1 MTTVAIHEV
10 VETTRPNHSGFP
22 EPHHRMVENLVDV
35 SIRQGSRAHLEAV
48 VDRGVKDVDDC
59 VRVCVRAQRSILD
72 SLLKIRDRH
81 FSSRHCPSVTQFNG
95 EPGVELSLGEQRSD
109 KSPVLAAEDLRHRAH
124 LQPYALRVT
133 PGRKKERAWVHAGHK
148 RVHDDRRL
156 VAPPPVD
163 RHAADVGSG
172 GDIVHAD
179 SPEAAFQHKVDSGL
193 QDCLVNARA
202 SGPAY
207 AGGLRSCLFSH
218 RFHSA
223 PKEKEETPE
232 S

>member
-1 MTTVAIHEV
+1 MTAMATHKSVEAI
-10 VETTRPNHSGFP
+10 RPNHSDLP
-22 EPHHRMVENLVDV
+22 ESHHCVVENLVDI
-35 SIRQGSRAHLEAV
+35 SIRQRARAHLEAV
-48 VDRGVKDVDDC
+48 IDGSVENVDDC
-59 VRVCVRAQRSILD
+59 VRVRVRAQQSILD
-72 SLLKIRDRH
+72 SLLKIRNRH
-81 FSSRHCPSVTQFNG
+81 FSSRRCPSVTQFNG

-109 KSPVLAAEDLRHRAH
+109 KSPVLAPEGLRHRAH

-133 PGRKKERAWVHAGHK
+133 PGRQEERTWVHAGHK
-148 RVHDDRRL
+148 RVHDDRGL

-202 SGPAY
+202 SGPAC
-207 AGGLRSCLFSH
+207 ASRSPLLFAFSPIPWC
-218 RFHSA
+218 S
-223 PKEKEETPE
+223 
-232 S
+232 